1 VVLDLYGFLL
11 ENNFYID
18 KNLCAFIETKL
29 NTRRKAFL
37 LKGPAGSGKT
47 QLTYLISKF
56 VNARYVFY
64 QCTYGCGEDDLLYK
78 YIPSEE
84 TRSGIKVTLGPLPL
98 ALVLSK
104 SQKVVLVIDEFD
116 KTRPSADAL
125 LLDLLQNFR
134 ISLYLNDSEQII
146 EGNPD
151 NLVIF
156 LTSNEMRE
164 FSEPLMR
171 RLTCITL
178 SHLPTS
184 IVYQLLTKRFKQET
198 ALLLAQI
205 YDDTVHA
212 NLRKPATIQELVELG
227 EIIESG
233 GNFDLNML
241 LKAMIIKYEDDWIKY
256 LDYISSSSRQP
267 YQFVKSSLSS
277 SLGEDVAK
285 YYEPHEAIKIENEAP
300 ESSGSNNGVTH
311 VLNELQMK
319 LKTTKPKDR
328 PIEVNE
334 VNDEREVC
342 MIVEDHDKD
351 EYSAIIKTLRPEPSE
366 KPSEFGKF
374 RMYFDNRVV
383 IVSEKPLTFG
393 ELEKLKNNAKITG
406 EFYAE
411 TTIPIVDFNQLC
423 DILFRRY
430 NKVEYYSKNLVR
442 CSTVTND
449 NANVY
454 VVEAEVCRR
463 HDEKIVDV
471 IFRMYIKGKLSD
483 APFIQPSE
491 VSLLNTL
498 TYSTYTGKYSIDYAK
513 KLLDLLKFIKNS
525 NVKVLMKFGGAY
537 DYKCDVNYE
546 SATINISLSRKFAF
560 NDLRLDEVF
569 NVSENDIINDIDLIE
584 KIIDYLVR
592 TGGGEHV

>member
-1 VVLDLYGFLL
+1 LNLYKFLY
-11 ENNFYID
+11 ENNFYVD
-18 KNLCAFIETKL
+18 KKIADFIEMKL
-29 NTRRKAFL
+29 RTRRKGFL
-37 LKGPAGSGKT
+37 LRGPAGSGKT
-47 QLTYLISKF
+47 QLTYLIAKF
-56 VNARYVFY
+56 LGAKYIFY
-64 QCTYGCGEDDLLYK
+64 QCFYGSSEDDLLYK
-78 YIPSEE
+78 YVPCEE
-84 TRSGIKVTLGPLPL
+84 TKSGIKVTLGPLPL
-98 ALVLSK
+98 ALILSK
-104 SQKVVLVIDEFD
+104 SQKIVLVIDEFD
-116 KTRPSADAL
+116 KTRPSTDAL

-146 EGNPD
+146 EGNPE

-184 IVYQLLTKRFKQET
+184 MVYQLLLKKFKQET

-241 LKAMIIKYEDDWIKY
+241 LRSIVIKYEDDWIKY
-256 LDYISSSSRQP
+256 INYISSRQP
-267 YQFVKSSLSS
+267 YQFAKTCSS
-277 SLGEDVAK
+277 SSSDEGVTK
-285 YYEPHEAIKIENEAP
+285 YYLPSSETSEIRVDT
-300 ESSGSNNGVTH
+300 ESLDSNNVTNVNVAQ

-319 LKTTKPKDR
+319 LRTVRPKDR
-328 PIEVNE
+328 AFEVDKVDNE
-334 VNDEREVC
+334 KEVC

-351 EYSAIIKTLRPEPSE
+351 EYSTIIKTLRPEATDRPD
-366 KPSEFGKF
+366 EFGKF
-374 RMYFDNRVV
+374 KVYFDNKVV
-383 IVSEKPLTFG
+383 ITSEKPLTFS
-393 ELEKLKNNAKITG
+393 ELEKLKSTKITG

>member
-1 VVLDLYGFLL
+1 LNLYKFLY
-11 ENNFYID
+11 ENNFYVD
-18 KNLCAFIETKL
+18 KKIADFIEMKL
-29 NTRRKAFL
+29 RTRRKGFL
-37 LKGPAGSGKT
+37 LRGPAGSGKT
-47 QLTYLISKF
+47 QLTYLIAKF
-56 VNARYVFY
+56 LGAKYIFY
-64 QCTYGCGEDDLLYK
+64 QCFYGSSEDDLLYK
-78 YIPSEE
+78 YVPCEE
-84 TRSGIKVTLGPLPL
+84 TKSGIKVTLGPLPL
-98 ALVLSK
+98 ALILSK
-104 SQKVVLVIDEFD
+104 SQKIVLVIDEFD
-116 KTRPSADAL
+116 KTRPSTDAL

-146 EGNPD
+146 EGNPE

-184 IVYQLLTKRFKQET
+184 MVYQLLLKKFKPET

-205 YDDTVHA
+205 YDDTIRA
-212 NLRKPATIQELVELG
+212 NLRKPATIQELIELG

-233 GNFDLNML
+233 GNFDLTTL
-241 LKAMIIKYEDDWIKY
+241 LRAIIIKYDDDWSRY
-256 LDYISSSSRQP
+256 LNYISSRQP
-267 YQFVKSSLSS
+267 YQFAKACSS
-277 SLGEDVAK
+277 SSSDDVTK
-285 YYEPHEAIKIENEAP
+285 YYEPHEAIKAP
-300 ESSGSNNGVTH
+300 ESSGSNNATNNVN
-311 VLNELQMK
+311 VAQLLNDVK
-319 LKTTKPKDR
+319 LKIVKPKDR
-328 PIEVNE
+328 VIEVDK
-334 VNDEREVC
+334 VNDEKEVC

-351 EYSAIIKTLRPEPSE
+351 EYSTIIKTLRPEATDRPD
-366 KPSEFGKF
+366 EFGKF
-374 RMYFDNRVV
+374 KMYFDNKVV
-383 IVSEKPLTFG
+383 ITSEKPLTFG
-393 ELEKLKNNAKITG
+393 ELEKLKNTKIIG

-411 TTIPIVDFNQLC
+411 TTIPVVDFNQLC

-430 NKVEYYSKNLVR
+430 AKVEYYSKNLIR
-442 CSTVTND
+442 CSTITND

-463 HDEKIVDV
+463 HDERIVD
-471 IFRMYIKGKLSD
+471 IILRMYIKGKLGD
-483 APFIQPSE
+483 VPFISPSE

-498 TYSTYTGKYSIDYAK
+498 TYSTYTGKYAIDYAK

-525 NVKVLMKFGGAY
+525 GIKISMRFTGAY

-592 TGGGEHV
+592 TGGGEHD